1 MNYKFTKKNLLDS
14 PENYMYSEFKGT
26 NFLNSYILNRQS
38 KINKFSNNNIN
49 NLKKIKEHYEANLMC
64 LCKDNYIKLSE
75 FDICEMGEIDQIL
88 NTLLHG
94 LLKKRSS
101 KKKIIL
107 ITNIICQKFEISKK
121 LKNNYSNKVKI
132 SYVSDKRLSI
142 YIKFSAVLCLV
153 YNNTQNIRYL
163 NTYLKVNDLILSSAK
178 LKNLSKLFLKNMT
191 FLLIKELEFIN
202 ILINDHRV
210 NL

>member
-1 MNYKFTKKNLLDS
+1 MR
-14 PENYMYSEFKGT
+14 G
-26 NFLNSYILNRQS
+26 
-38 KINKFSNNNIN
+38 
-49 NLKKIKEHYEANLMC
+49 
-64 LCKDNYIKLSE
+64 
-75 FDICEMGEIDQIL
+75 IDQIL

-94 LLKKRSS
+94 LLKKKSS

-121 LKNNYSNKVKI
+121 LKNNYSDKVKI
-132 SYVSDKRLSI
+132 SYVSDKKLSV
-142 YIKFSAVLCLV
+142 YIKFSAVLCLI
-153 YNNTQNIRYL
+153 YNDTQNIRYL

-178 LKNLSKLFLKNMT
+178 LKNLSKLYLKNMT
-191 FLLIKELEFIN
+191 FLLIKELKFIK